1 MGVYLI
7 KTKNW
12 KHLLKWQPSQKK
24 DQSRARQYRTF
35 RKDKNPTMLNKNY
48 WWRCDQFK
56 LCTYLLIFLK
66 DFTIIQIHI
75 PVHYMSEVTMNFI
88 KQLWSIVLKKRQ
100 MFTLMLLLLD
110 RVQLKS
116 MGKRYPYSG
125 FCILTTPASIQLRL
139 KLTTLGHVP
148 ALRLFHQMGM
158 KWGNLLLIL
167 SLLLFPPVSSYDSIR
182 QIQRSNKNQKR
193 KDKEN

>member
-1 MGVYLI
+1 
-7 KTKNW
+7 
-12 KHLLKWQPSQKK
+12 
-24 DQSRARQYRTF
+24 
-35 RKDKNPTMLNKNY
+35 MLNKNY

-75 PVHYMSEVTMNFI
+75 PVHYMSAVTMNFI

-110 RVQLKS
+110 
-116 MGKRYPYSG
+116 GYSWSRWARG
-125 FCILTTPASIQLRL
+125 THTHALAFWLTFLLTTPASIQLRL
-139 KLTTLGHVP
+139 KMTTLGPVP

-167 SLLLFPPVSSYDSIR
+167 SLLLFTPVSSYDSIR
-182 QIQRSNKNQKR
+182 QIQKK
-193 KDKEN
+193 